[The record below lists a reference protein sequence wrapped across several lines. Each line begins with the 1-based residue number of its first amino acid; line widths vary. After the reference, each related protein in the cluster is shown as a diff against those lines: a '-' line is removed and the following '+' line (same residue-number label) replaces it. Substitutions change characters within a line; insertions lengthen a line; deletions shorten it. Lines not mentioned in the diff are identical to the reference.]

1 MRTEATDDLPLFA
14 WRPAPKVLPFPLARR
29 RDLISRHA
37 RRMAEFRADKA
48 EEHLNRLLR
57 DTGLKLV
64 GMGCDPAVVG
74 EQLDEL
80 GTAIRAHH
88 GRFRALVNSDGA
100 A

>member
-1 MRTEATDDLPLFA
+1 MRTESADDLPPFA

-29 RDLISRHA
+29 RDLITRHA
-37 RRMAEFRADKA
+37 RRMAEFRPQKA

-64 GMGCDPAVVG
+64 GMGCDPAMVG
-74 EQLDEL
+74 QQIEEL
-80 GTAIRAHH
+80 ETAIRSHH
-88 GRFRALVNSDGA
+88 ARFRAIIDSDGA